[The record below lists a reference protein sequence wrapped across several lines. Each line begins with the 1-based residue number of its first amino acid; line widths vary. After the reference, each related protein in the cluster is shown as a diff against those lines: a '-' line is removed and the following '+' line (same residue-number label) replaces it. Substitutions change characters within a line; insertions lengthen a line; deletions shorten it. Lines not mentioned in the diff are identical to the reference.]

1 MRTQKS
7 KARVLR
13 QPSSRCWRF
22 DESTLATMYL
32 NSRLHF
38 SKTLTTSIVL
48 KKGYWAG
55 EGSRNDAIWG
65 IARRLKNMKVVLNVK

>member
-7 KARVLR
+7 KARLLR

-22 DESTLATMYL
+22 DESRLATMYL

-38 SKTLTTSIVL
+38 PKTLTTYMVL
-48 KKGYWAG
+48 RKGYWAG
-55 EGSRNDAIWG
+55 EGPRNDAIWG
-65 IARRLKNMKVVLNVK
+65 IARRPKNMKVVLNVK